1 MQRSSMWARRAMV
14 STSSPLAVEA
24 ALWAWREGGTAVDAA
39 IASDAVLGV
48 VQPFWT
54 GIGGD
59 LFCLVADGD
68 EVVAFNG
75 SGAAPAGLTLAGC
88 QAAAADPGS
97 VPDWVAGDFPV
108 TLPDTSALAVTVPGV
123 VDGWAQLSERFGR
136 LPLGTVLEPARRLAA
151 EGFPV
156 GRVAAWHWQRTGH
169 KLRPGGPLPAT
180 VEEGERVANPVLAAS
195 LAAIASGG
203 PAAHYGGRWAEEAVG
218 AVRAEGGAL
227 AEVDL
232 AAHKGEWGTPI
243 AGAYRGYEVL
253 EHPPNGQGGAVLAAL
268 RHLDRDAAPTGAER
282 LAVLMSAVREGMRLA
297 HRHVADPRTGA
308 VPAFWSDTVYTAAV
322 ADGMAVS
329 LISSVFHLF
338 GSGLTAGGAPLQN
351 RGLGFSLDPASP
363 NCAAPG
369 KRPFHT
375 IIPAL
380 VRRDGRVW
388 AALGVVGG
396 PMQPQGHV
404 QVLNRLIDEGDDP
417 QAALDAPRARWL
429 GGDVVALEAGA
440 GGEAGEAV
448 TGGAR
453 GGAGGGREAATAALR
468 EAGFTVLDGQL
479 HSAEFGS
486 GQVVRVHGDGWLEG
500 GADSRR
506 DGAAF
511 GG

>member
-1 MQRSSMWARRAMV
+1 MLAHRRSPGATVVGVMQRSSAWARRSMV

-24 ALWAWREGGTAVDAA
+24 ALWALGEGGTAVDAA

-75 SGAAPAGLTLAGC
+75 SGAAPAALTLADC
-88 QAAAADPGS
+88 EAAGATAAP
-97 VPDWVAGDFPV
+97 VPAWVAGDFPV

-151 EGFPV
+151 DGFPV
-156 GRVAAWHWQRTGH
+156 GRVAAWHWQRASP
-169 KLRPGGPLPAT
+169 KLRPGGPLPYEMA
-180 VEEGERVANPVLAAS
+180 EGQRFANPALAAS
-195 LAAIASGG
+195 LEAIASGG
-203 PAAHYGGRWAEEAVG
+203 PAAHYEGRWAAEAVA

-227 AEVDL
+227 AEADL
-232 AAHKGEWGTPI
+232 AAHKGEWGSPI
-243 AGAYRGYEVL
+243 AGAYRGLEVL
-253 EHPPNGQGGAVLAAL
+253 EHPPNGQGAAVLAAL
-268 RHLDRDAAPTGAER
+268 HMLDRDAPPRGDDR
-282 LAVLMSAVREGMRLA
+282 LAALMTAVRAGMRLA
-297 HRHVADPRTGA
+297 HRHVSDPRTGA
-308 VPAFWSDTVYTAAV
+308 VPRFWSETVYTAAGG
-322 ADGMAVS
+322 DGMAVS

-363 NCAAPG
+363 NCVAPG

-380 VRRDGRVW
+380 VRRDGRVF
-388 AALGVVGG
+388 AVMGVVGG

-404 QVLNRLIDEGDDP
+404 QVINRLVDEGEDP

-440 GGEAGEAV
+440 GDDAAV
-448 TGGAR
+448 
-453 GGAGGGREAATAALR
+453 AALR
-468 EAGFTVLDGQL
+468 SAGFTVLDTPL
-479 HSAEFGS
+479 HSAEFGA
-486 GQVVRVHGDGWLEG
+486 GQVVRVHEDGWLEG

-506 DGAAF
+506 DGVAF
-511 GG
+511 GL